1 MDEDILFKSIGEL
14 GAMIRAREISPVE
27 LTRAYIERA
36 KKLEP
41 QLFAVVTFTEDLAM
55 EQARAAEAEIMNGDY
70 RGPLHGIPWGVK
82 DLFAT
87 DGIPT
92 QWGSPAFRGQVF
104 DYDATVVRTL
114 HDAGAV
120 LIAKLSTGEL
130 AGGAKWFGGTTRC
143 PWDTS
148 RSSSGSSAGP
158 GAAIAAGMAA
168 FSLGTETGGSIISP
182 ASVNG
187 IVGLR
192 PTYGRISRHGIM
204 VASWTLDK
212 PGPMCRYVEDCAT
225 VLGHVM
231 GADPLDPT
239 AVDAPFEFRPKAPVK
254 GKKIAVLRDEFD
266 MPEDPEMRGILNASL
281 GMLEN
286 LDLILE
292 DVELADLPYREVSRL
307 GSIEGASFWEPLIDS
322 PKVNELLRKDRVARW
337 AAARMIPAT
346 DYLKMQRIR
355 GEMMRY
361 ASELFQQYAALVAPS
376 WMATAWEADAPETPE
391 TIYRTRGGDP
401 EDPSGT
407 PRPRISPFSNLVG
420 APSISVPCGFT
431 TAGLPVGIQF
441 VGAVFDEGGI
451 LQLAHAYEQAT
462 KWHQRHPSLN

>member
-1 MDEDILFKSIGEL
+1 
-14 GAMIRAREISPVE
+14 
-27 LTRAYIERA
+27 
-36 KKLEP
+36 
-41 QLFAVVTFTEDLAM
+41 
-55 EQARAAEAEIMNGDY
+55 
-70 RGPLHGIPWGVK
+70 
-82 DLFAT
+82 
-87 DGIPT
+87 
-92 QWGSPAFRGQVF
+92 
-104 DYDATVVRTL
+104 
-114 HDAGAV
+114 
-120 LIAKLSTGEL
+120 
-130 AGGAKWFGGTTRC
+130 
-143 PWDTS
+143 
-148 RSSSGSSAGP
+148 
-158 GAAIAAGMAA
+158 
-168 FSLGTETGGSIISP
+168 
-182 ASVNG
+182 
-187 IVGLR
+187 
-192 PTYGRISRHGIM
+192 M

-376 WMATAWEADAPETPE
+376 WMATAWGGGCT
-391 TIYRTRGGDP
+391 GDP
-401 EDPSGT
+401 RNDLSHARR
-407 PRPRISPFSNLVG
+407 RPRGSKRYAAAQDQSFLEPRG
-420 APSISVPCGFT
+420 R
-431 TAGLPVGIQF
+431 PVHLRSLWLHNSRAARGNP
-441 VGAVFDEGGI
+441 VCRCRVRRKCKI
-451 LQLAHAYEQAT
+451 LD
-462 KWHQRHPSLN
+462 